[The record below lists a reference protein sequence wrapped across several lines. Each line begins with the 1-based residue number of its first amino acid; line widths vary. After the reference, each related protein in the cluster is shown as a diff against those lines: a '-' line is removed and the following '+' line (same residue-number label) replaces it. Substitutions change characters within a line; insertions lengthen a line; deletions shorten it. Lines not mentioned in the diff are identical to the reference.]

1 LGAYLIKKILY
12 GLPVMA
18 GVITIVFWLFQGLG
32 DPERVMMGQSGDS
45 ITLQNIRK
53 DLHLDQSRWH
63 RFVLYLND
71 LSPISYHTAEDFTSK
86 SLSGIY
92 LGNEHRVCLKWPYL
106 GKSYHSGKKVSALI
120 GEALPGTLLLALASI
135 WLAVIFGISLG
146 IVSALK
152 KDTFWDSSA
161 MAAAI
166 AGISVPSFFMAI
178 IIAWLLGFVW
188 SNITGLSM
196 TGSWKEIDFETGKEI
211 LRLDHLI
218 LPAITLGIRPLA
230 IIAQLTRSLLLE
242 EMQKDYIQTAFAK
255 GLKKRRVV
263 MYHALRNAMNPLV
276 TAISGWLAELLTGA
290 FFVEYIFGWKG
301 LGKMTVDAVEQLDYP
316 LVMGSV
322 LVSSV
327 IFISMGIIA
336 DMLYA
341 RLDPRVRM
349 Q

>member
-1 LGAYLIKKILY
+1 
-12 GLPVMA
+12 
-18 GVITIVFWLFQGLG
+18 
-32 DPERVMMGQSGDS
+32 
-45 ITLQNIRK
+45 
-53 DLHLDQSRWH
+53 
-63 RFVLYLND
+63 
-71 LSPISYHTAEDFTSK
+71 
-86 SLSGIY
+86 
-92 LGNEHRVCLKWPYL
+92 
-106 GKSYHSGKKVSALI
+106 
-120 GEALPGTLLLALASI
+120 
-135 WLAVIFGISLG
+135 
-146 IVSALK
+146 
-152 KDTFWDSSA
+152 